1 MYKMAQLQLS
11 VVLYRMSLLDCVISL
26 RMIGKKTSITGNICY
41 YKMESSLYQRCV
53 VFLIVNFSL
62 NAYLQWDVKSSLF

>member
-1 MYKMAQLQLS
+1 
-11 VVLYRMSLLDCVISL
+11 
-26 RMIGKKTSITGNICY
+26 MIAKETSITGNSCY
-41 YKMESSLYQRCV
+41 YKMEPSLYQSFM